1 MCNSGE
7 LGDGFHYLLNCYYFK
22 QERSELLP
30 TDICKNRNIIDYTDL
45 MNSHDKHTLIG
56 LSKHSKIIIIMSVY

>member
-30 TDICKNRNIIDYTDL
+30 TDICKNRNIIDYADL
-45 MNSHDKHTLIG
+45 MNSHDKYTLIG
-56 LSKHSKIIIIMSVY
+56 LSKHSKIIMSVYKQ